1 MGFIEVWP
9 VSWLADQHGPSP
21 SRAVAQWLDE
31 GPLPHTVAG
40 AAEASGAATGSALPH
55 SRL

>member
-40 AAEASGAATGSALPH
+40 AA
-55 SRL
+55 